1 MGIGDFFELRT
12 IHGKGVYVVDDHH
25 KALAAWALIRRGLG
39 DAPYLLTI
47 DHHTDTDEAFRSHA
61 CLAAYAD
68 SLVDEEALAAK
79 LITAIDWSGD
89 ESIAE
94 AISKLKHDEQI
105 HAATKS
111 GILVASFSIQLSD
124 QGGYVEPN
132 EDGIYVVP
140 HKCAMDCQ
148 KKVYDDECAMH
159 HALEIIETPY
169 LDDQLRRIGEITK
182 SLGLADIETLPYIL
196 DIDLDA
202 FHSMKAAQP
211 DDASTFRRLVRGAL
225 AITIATEPEWVKQ
238 VWKDKDN
245 EPSADRLLDIVIDHI
260 EAALA

>member
-1 MGIGDFFELRT
+1 MGIADFFEFRA

-39 DAPYLLTI
+39 DAPYLVTI
-47 DHHTDTDEAFRSHA
+47 DHHTDTDEAFRGHA
-61 CLAAYAD
+61 CLAAYED
-68 SLVDEEALAAK
+68 SSVDEEALAEK
-79 LITAIDWSGD
+79 LINAIDWSGD
-89 ESIAE
+89 ESVAE

-111 GILVASFSIQLSD
+111 GILAASFSIQLSD

-132 EDGIYVVP
+132 EDGIYVLP
-140 HKCAMDCQ
+140 YKCAMACQ
-148 KKVYDDECAMH
+148 KKVYDDECALH
-159 HALEIIETPY
+159 HALEIIETQY
-169 LDDQLRRIGEITK
+169 LDDQLNRMGEITK
-182 SLGLADIETLPYIL
+182 SLGLPNIETLPYIL

-225 AITIATEPEWVKQ
+225 AITIATEPEWVEL
-238 VWKDKDN
+238 VWKDGDN
-245 EPSADRLLDIVIDHI
+245 EPSADRLLDMVMDHI
-260 EAALA
+260 QVALT